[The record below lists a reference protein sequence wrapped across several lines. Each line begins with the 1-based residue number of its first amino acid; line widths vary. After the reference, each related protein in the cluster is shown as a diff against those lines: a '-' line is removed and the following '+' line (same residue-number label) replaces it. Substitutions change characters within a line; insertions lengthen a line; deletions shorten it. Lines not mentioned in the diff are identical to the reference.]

1 MAWEVISA
9 DGHKVS
15 GALTFS
21 IGTAAAAGAASS
33 RAPTSVDR
41 PALGGRRGSPASFW
55 WSLSAWPCLVLAA
68 PTWCGT
74 SGFGAAVLLAPLHQ
88 LVDDGRG
95 LGGLSDWLTWLD
107 GVTRPSSLL
116 LLAAYAA
123 AAAAR
128 SVPRRV
134 MAAVITVPALV
145 LLGGAA
151 YSWPQGE
158 PAPATSPKPSGPAT
172 ATADLGTAGSVR
184 LTTARDAGRAV
195 SIQLDPA
202 GHQRPAPH
210 AVRTA
215 DPDDPAT
222 TTCRSAT
229 PRSPPPGPA
238 PTAPRSRSRRTA
250 TGAPRSASAPTST
263 TTRSRSCLSSSA
275 DPRQREL
282 ASRSPGTYA
291 GDPVESPFP
300 P

>member
-1 MAWEVISA
+1 MWNA
-9 DGHKVS
+9 
-15 GALTFS
+15 
-21 IGTAAAAGAASS
+21 
-33 RAPTSVDR
+33 
-41 PALGGRRGSPASFW
+41 
-55 WSLSAWPCLVLAA
+55 
-68 PTWCGT
+68 
-74 SGFGAAVLLAPLHQ
+74 GFGAAVLLAPLHQ

-195 SIQLDPA
+195 SIQLELLDTSGQPLT
-202 GHQRPAPH
+202 PYAPPTLTIH
-210 AVRTA
+210 N
-215 DPDDPAT
+215 DDLSLGDAT
-222 TTCRSAT
+222 LT
-229 PRSPPPGPA
+229 P
-238 PTAPRSRSRRTA
+238 
-250 TGAPRSASAPTST
+250 TG
-263 TTRSRSCLSSSA
+263 
-275 DPRQREL
+275 
-282 ASRSPGTYA
+282 PGTYRA
-291 GDPVESPFP
+291 EVTIPTDGNWSAQVSVRTNEYDNPVAVVPLFIG
-300 P
+300 